1 LGVSLN
7 GKSLTVFAKKNAMTT
22 LFFYSGVFLISFST
36 LMLEIIQTRIL
47 SVVVWYH
54 LAFFVISLAMF
65 GLTVG
70 AVWVYLN
77 GVRFTEKTLSYD
89 LAYFSGLF
97 GLATA
102 ICLAVQMTL
111 APVMSSA
118 MTTLWI
124 WMELAVCLAIPFFFS
139 GVVLSLALTRSPFR
153 VGRVYGV
160 DLLGAAIGC
169 LGALLLLNFTDGP
182 SAVLWV
188 AAFVAGGALAFSRS
202 GIGKA
207 PDHRP
212 PLHSCLQSHYW
223 ILSVLVLCA
232 LINPLTDH
240 GLQPL
245 AVKGKFEFPGS
256 HLLKKWNSFSRVAVE
271 PVKRGV
277 PVMWGPSPKMFG
289 EPWKIFQMDLNIDG
303 DAGTTAYRFTGNLD
317 EVGFL
322 QYDVTN
328 LAYFLSDRE
337 RVLVIGVGAGRDILS
352 AAVFGRKKITGVEIN
367 PIFVQL
373 LTREPNFIDFNN
385 VARLPGVQFV
395 LDEGRSWVSRSQE
408 SFDLIQMSLVDT
420 WAATGAGAFTLSEN
434 GLYTVQAWKTFL
446 NRLTPKGVLT
456 VSRWHDPRV
465 PDETG
470 RIASLA
476 VATLME
482 LGITDPSRHVFLASQ
497 GTVATL
503 VLSKSPLS
511 GSDIEILER
520 TAAEYQHDVL
530 MSPRRVPASD
540 TLLRI
545 ITASDRKSLD
555 AYTSSL
561 EYDLTPPTD
570 DRPFF
575 FNQLPL
581 SRPFQA
587 LAHARN
593 ALATGPQGGGIRQG
607 NLVATITLLIL
618 LLISLIFVMAAV
630 VVPLR
635 PALRDV
641 GLTVATRGTLYFAL
655 IGAGFMMVEIG
666 LLQRM
671 TVFLGHPIYSLS
683 VLLFSLILT
692 TGLGSFLS
700 EKLALDSRAKIATW
714 VILTGGYLMFL
725 PFVLRELFTAFND
738 ATVTVRA
745 VICVLSIMPAGL
757 LLGFGFPTGMRLI
770 SAIDSRPTPWLW
782 GINGATGVLA
792 AISAIA
798 VSLALGI
805 TATLILGAL
814 CYFLLIPVSFALVR
828 ERALFQPKPVKISKK
843 QAR

>member
-1 LGVSLN
+1 VCLFN
-7 GKSLTVFAKKNAMTT
+7 DKSLPDFGHKIAMRPF
-22 LFFYSGVFLISFST
+22 FFYASVFLIGSAT

-65 GLTVG
+65 GLTAG
-70 AVWVYLN
+70 AIWVYLRP
-77 GVRFTEKTLSYD
+77 VRFSEKTLSYD

-97 GLATA
+97 ALATA

-111 APVMSSA
+111 APVISA
-118 MTTLWI
+118 VTTTIWI
-124 WMELAVCLAIPFFFS
+124 WTELALCLTIPFFFS
-139 GVVLSLALTRSPFR
+139 GVVLSLALTRSPFP

-160 DLLGAAIGC
+160 DLLGAAAGC
-169 LGALLLLNFTDGP
+169 LGALLLLNLTDGP

-188 AAFVAGGALAFSRS
+188 AALVAGGGLAFSRS

-207 PDHRP
+207 PDEKP
-212 PLHSCLQSHYW
+212 PLQACVRYRYW
-223 ILSVLVLCA
+223 IFAVLVVCA
-232 LINPLTDH
+232 LINPHMDH

-256 HLLKKWNSFSRVAVE
+256 HLLRKWNSFSRVAVE

-289 EPWKIFQMDLNIDG
+289 NPWKVFQMDLNIDG
-303 DAGTTAYRFTGNLD
+303 DAGTTAYRFTGNFD
-317 EVGFL
+317 DVGFL
-322 QYDVTN
+322 RYDVTN
-328 LAYFLSDRE
+328 LAYFLAGRE
-337 RVLVIGVGAGRDILS
+337 RAVIIGVGAGRDILS
-352 AAVFGRKKITGVEIN
+352 AALFGLKNITGVEIN
-367 PIFVQL
+367 PVFVQL
-373 LTREPNFIDFNN
+373 LTREPQFENFTM
-385 VARLPGVQFV
+385 VAALPGVQLV
-395 LDEGRSWVSRSQE
+395 VDEGRSWMARTRE
-408 SFDLIQMSLVDT
+408 FFDIIQMSLVDT

-434 GLYTVQAWKTFL
+434 GLYTVQAWKTFMS
-446 NRLTPKGVLT
+446 RLTPKGVLT
-456 VSRWHDPRV
+456 VSRWYDPTV

-470 RIASLA
+470 RMASLA

-482 LGITDPSRHVFLASQ
+482 MGVTAPRHHVFLASQ

-511 GSDIEILER
+511 ASDSETLER
-520 TAAEYQHDVL
+520 AATEYQHDIL
-530 MSPRRVPASD
+530 ISPRRLPASD
-540 TLLRI
+540 TLFRI
-545 ITASDRKSLD
+545 ITAVDRKSLD

-561 EYDLTPPTD
+561 AFDLTPPTD

-587 LAHARN
+587 LAHAKN
-593 ALATGPQGGGIRQG
+593 ALATGPVGGGVRQG
-607 NLVATITLLIL
+607 NLVATITLLVL
-618 LLISLIFVMAAV
+618 FFISLMFVTAAII
-630 VVPLR
+630 VPLR
-635 PALRDV
+635 PALKDI
-641 GLTVATRGTLYFAL
+641 GLGVATRGTLYFAL

-683 VLLFSLILT
+683 VLLFSLILA
-692 TGLGSFLS
+692 TGIGSFLS
-700 EKLALDSRAKIATW
+700 EKLTLHNRARITAWAT
-714 VILTGGYLMFL
+714 LTGGYVVIL
-725 PFVLRELFTAFND
+725 PFVLSELFAAFNH
-738 ATVTVRA
+738 ATLAVRIVVCVTC
-745 VICVLSIMPAGL
+745 IIPAGL

-770 SAIDSRPTPWLW
+770 AAIDSRPTPWFW
-782 GINGATGVLA
+782 GINGAAGVLA
-792 AISAIA
+792 SISAIA

-814 CYFLLIPVSFALVR
+814 CYFLLIPVALALVQPKTSV
-828 ERALFQPKPVKISKK
+828 QPKPVKFSKK
-843 QAR
+843 PAR

>member
-1 LGVSLN
+1 MRPIS
-7 GKSLTVFAKKNAMTT
+7 
-22 LFFYSGVFLISFST
+22 FYTGVFLISSST

-65 GLTVG
+65 GLTGG
-70 AVWVYLN
+70 AVWVYLRRA
-77 GVRFTEKTLSYD
+77 RFTEKTLSYD
-89 LAYFSGLF
+89 LSYFSGLF
-97 GLATA
+97 ALATA

-111 APVMSSA
+111 APVISTLI
-118 MTTLWI
+118 TTVWI
-124 WMELAVCLAIPFFFS
+124 WTELAICLSIPFFYS
-139 GVVLSLALTRSPFR
+139 GVVMSLALTRSPFR
-153 VGRVYGV
+153 IGRVYGV

-169 LGALLLLNFTDGP
+169 LGALLLLNSTDGP

-188 AAFVAGGALAFSRS
+188 AAFVAAGALAFSAS
-202 GIGKA
+202 SIGKA
-207 PDHRP
+207 PDQKT
-212 PLHSCLQSHYW
+212 PLHSWLQHRYW
-223 ILSVLVLCA
+223 IFFLLVTCA
-232 LINPLTDH
+232 LINPQTDQ

-256 HLLKKWNSFSRVAVE
+256 HLLRKWNSFSRVAVE

-289 EPWKIFQMDLNIDG
+289 ESWNVFQMDLNIDG
-303 DAGTTAYRFTGNLD
+303 DAGTTAYRFAGNFD
-317 EVGFL
+317 DVGFL
-322 QYDVTN
+322 RYDVTN
-328 LAYFLSDRE
+328 LAYFLAGRE
-337 RVLVIGVGAGRDILS
+337 RALIIGVGGGRDVLS
-352 AAVFGRKKITGVEIN
+352 AALFGLKNITGVEIN
-367 PIFVQL
+367 PVFVHL
-373 LTREPNFIDFNN
+373 LTREPGFAKFTS
-385 VARLPGVQFV
+385 VAALPGVQLV
-395 LDEGRSWVSRSQE
+395 VDEGRSWMARNRE
-408 SFDLIQMSLVDT
+408 FFDIIQMSLVDT

-446 NRLTPKGVLT
+446 SRLTPKGVLT
-456 VSRWHDPRV
+456 VSRWYDPTV

-482 LGITDPSRHVFLASQ
+482 MGITEPSRHLFLAAQ

-503 VLSKSPLS
+503 VLSKSPLPA
-511 GSDIEILER
+511 SDIETLER
-520 TAAEYQHDVL
+520 AATEYQHEIL

-545 ITASDRKSLD
+545 ITAVDRKSLD

-561 EYDLTPPTD
+561 AFDLTPPTD

-587 LAHARN
+587 FAHAKN
-593 ALATGPQGGGIRQG
+593 VLATGPQGGGVRQG
-607 NLVATITLLIL
+607 NLVATITLLVL
-618 LLISLIFVMAAV
+618 FFISLILVTAAV

-635 PALRDV
+635 PALKDV
-641 GLTVATRGTLYFAL
+641 GFMVATRGTLYFAL
-655 IGAGFMMVEIG
+655 IGTGFMMVEIG

-671 TVFLGHPIYSLS
+671 TIFLGHPIYSLS

-714 VILTGGYLMFL
+714 AILTGGYLMLL

-738 ATVTVRA
+738 ATLTVRA
-745 VICVLSIMPAGL
+745 AICVLSIMPAGL

-770 SAIDSRPTPWLW
+770 SAIDSRPTPWFW
-782 GINGATGVLA
+782 GINGAAGVLA

-805 TATLILGAL
+805 TVTLILGAL
-814 CYFLLIPVSFALVR
+814 CYFLLIPVSLALVR
-828 ERALFQPKPVKISKK
+828 PKALFQPKPVKISKK